1 MTQSTQRAPLL
12 AILVAGAL
20 LGATPIVGQAER
32 PGFEAAAKAADGR
45 LEQSLLELTRLRE
58 AVTAERLPLA
68 RQLADL
74 ESTLAEVRAEQQREL
89 RAVDGSALSLTNLGA
104 EVKSRRDE
112 VDYLANL
119 LGEYI
124 RNFHARLHVAELQ
137 RHEDSLQRA
146 RLAVENETL
155 PRAQVFAEQVK
166 VVDASLERL
175 REALGGVR
183 FEGTGVDADG
193 VLQRGIFVMLGPAAV
208 FQSTDGATVGT
219 AQQRL
224 GSLAAAIVPFA
235 TPEDRAAAAQ
245 VVTAS
250 VGLLPLDPTLGNAH
264 KVEAVHDSFL
274 AHVSKG
280 GPVMVPIFTL
290 AGLAL
295 LVALYKWL
303 SLVRVSLPS
312 RKAIAALLGAVARRD
327 PTGATRE
334 VAELE
339 GPVGQM
345 LAAGVEHLG
354 EPRELVEEVMY
365 ESVLAT
371 RLRLQRLLPFVAIT
385 ASSAPL
391 LGLLGT
397 VTGIMNTF
405 SLMTVF
411 GTGDVKTLSSGISE
425 ALITTEFGLYVAIPS
440 LLLHA
445 FLSRK
450 ARGVIDRMEEAAVA
464 FLNQMGRGERSAI
477 EVGQQT
483 TVDDAGADPGPT
495 AAPPVNGESVGDAL
509 VRLLAPAVGRS
520 LRETPAATSPRS
532 VSAK

>member
-1 MTQSTQRAPLL
+1 MTSTTQR
-12 AILVAGAL
+12 VSFRTL
-20 LGATPIVGQAER
+20 LGASALVFAAPVASQAER
-32 PGFEAAAKAADGR
+32 PGFEQAAKAADGR

-58 AVTAERLPLA
+58 TVTAERLPLA
-68 RQLADL
+68 RQLAEL
-74 ESTLAEVRAEQQREL
+74 ESTLAEVRAAHQREL

-137 RHEDSLQRA
+137 RHESLLQRA
-146 RLAVENETL
+146 RLAVENEGL
-155 PRAQVFAEQVK
+155 PRAQVFAEQVA
-166 VVDASLERL
+166 VVDASLVRL

-183 FEGTGVDADG
+183 FEGTAVDADG
-193 VLQRGIFVMLGPAAV
+193 VVQRGTFVMVGPTALFKSAE
-208 FQSTDGATVGT
+208 GATVGT

-235 TPEDRAAAAQ
+235 NPEDAAAAAQ

-250 VGLLPLDPTLGNAH
+250 VGLLPFDPTLGNAH
-264 KVEAVHDSFL
+264 KVEAVQDSFV

-280 GPVMVPIFTL
+280 GPVMVPIFIL

-295 LVALYKWL
+295 LVAVYKWL
-303 SLVRVSLPS
+303 SLARVSLPS
-312 RKAIAALLGAVARRD
+312 RKVIAPLLGAVARGDR
-327 PTGATRE
+327 TGATRE
-334 VAELE
+334 VAELA

-345 LAAGVEHLG
+345 LAVGVEHLG

-371 RLRLQRLLPFVAIT
+371 RLRLQTLLPFVAIT

-405 SLMTVF
+405 ALMTVF

-425 ALITTEFGLYVAIPS
+425 ALITTEYGLYVAIPA

-445 FLSRK
+445 FLSRR
-450 ARGVIDRMEEAAVA
+450 ARSVIDRMEEAAVA
-464 FLNQMGRGERSAI
+464 FLNQMGKGARAAAEIGPEASVERA
-477 EVGQQT
+477 VCGP
-483 TVDDAGADPGPT
+483 DAA
-495 AAPPVNGESVGDAL
+495 AAPPLDGETVGDAL

-520 LRETPAATSPRS
+520 LREPPAQKGTRS
-532 VSAK
+532 VGA

>member
-1 MTQSTQRAPLL
+1 MTRNTQRAPFFALL
-12 AILVAGAL
+12 AASALVGA
-20 LGATPIVGQAER
+20 APIVGQAESQ
-32 PGFEAAAKAADGR
+32 GFEAAAKASDGR
-45 LEQSLLELTRLRE
+45 LEQSLVELTRLRE

-74 ESTLAEVRAEQQREL
+74 ESTLAEVRAEHQREL
-89 RAVDGSALSLTNLGA
+89 RAVDGSALALTNLGA

-119 LGEYI
+119 LGEYT

-137 RHEDSLQRA
+137 RYEDLLQRA
-146 RLAVENETL
+146 RLAAENETL
-155 PRAQVFAEQVK
+155 PRSEVFGEQVK
-166 VVDASLERL
+166 VVEASLERL
-175 REALGGVR
+175 REALGGDR
-183 FEGTGVDADG
+183 FEGTGVDSDG
-193 VLQRGIFVMLGPAAV
+193 VLQQGTFVMLGPAAV
-208 FQSTDGATVGT
+208 FQSMDGATVGT

-235 TPEDRAAAAQ
+235 TPEDAVAAAQ

-274 AHVSKG
+274 GHVRKG

-303 SLVRVSLPS
+303 SLARVSLPS

-327 PTGATRE
+327 HTGATRE

-464 FLNQMGRGERSAI
+464 FLNQMGRGARAAI
-477 EVGQQT
+477 DADGQAGDEAGTDQDPA
-483 TVDDAGADPGPT
+483 TV
-495 AAPPVNGESVGDAL
+495 PPINGDTVGDAL
-509 VRLLAPAVGRS
+509 VRLLAPAVRRS
-520 LRETPAATSPRS
+520 LREPPAATGTRS